1 MADILKAISTG
12 IIFKILFLIGNGIT
26 LAIQVIIS

>member
-1 MADILKAISTG
+1 MTDILKAIPAG
-12 IIFKILFLIGNGIT
+12 VIFEVLFLIGNGIT